1 MKILKDHWRKL
12 AGLFLLAAIATLA
25 QFQNGQPAANQQLT
39 LVGGSDGTT
48 ARTFLTDSGGRQ
60 VVSIA
65 NVTGTSDPCQSPS
78 ALKSSVSISITTAT
92 TTQLVA
98 PSGSTAVYVCGVSM
112 TIAPSATTAD
122 TISFITGTGAT
133 CGGSTVTKTGTFG
146 NGDLTSAA
154 GVAFVTF
161 ADPGTTFSAAASSG
175 VCAISAGTAISIQGV
190 MTYVQQ

>member
-1 MKILKDHWRKL
+1 MDRITKHWKKL
-12 AGLFLLAAIATLA
+12 AGLFLVLAVATLA

-60 VVSIA
+60 VVSIG
-65 NVTGTSDPCQSPS
+65 NVPGATDPCQSVS
-78 ALKSSVSISITTAT
+78 ALKSSVSISITAAT

-98 PSGSTAVYVCGVSM
+98 PSGSTAVYVCGATFTV
-112 TIAPSATTAD
+112 APSATTAD
-122 TISFITGTGAT
+122 TIQFITGTGAT

-154 GVAFVTF
+154 PVVPISF
-161 ADPGTTFSAAASSG
+161 ADPGTSFSAAASSG
-175 VCAISAGTAISIQGV
+175 VCVITTGTAVNVQGIL
-190 MTYVQQ
+190 TFVQE